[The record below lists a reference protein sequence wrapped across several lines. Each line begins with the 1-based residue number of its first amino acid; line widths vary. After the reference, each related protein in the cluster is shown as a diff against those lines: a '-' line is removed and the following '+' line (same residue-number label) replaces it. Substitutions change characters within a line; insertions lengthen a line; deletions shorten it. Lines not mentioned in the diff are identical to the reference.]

1 MTNNETALVAALGDT
16 VYASRRER
24 KRNSKLTERLNRIA
38 NLMPGRRRIWQLDSI
53 AMLLSMDADAE
64 TNPILAARLDDLAL
78 YARRLEHDLT
88 KLRDAV
94 RGDQRMRGTRFDPT
108 LWIGKRP

>member
-1 MTNNETALVAALGDT
+1 MTDNETALVAALGDT
-16 VYASRRER
+16 VYARRRAR
-24 KRNSKLTERLNRIA
+24 KRNGKLTERLNRIT
-38 NLMPGRRRIWQLDSI
+38 NLMPGRLRISQLDELG
-53 AMLLSMDADAE
+53 MLLSVDADSE
-64 TNPILAARLDDLAL
+64 TDPVAAARLDALAL

-94 RGDQRMRGTRFDPT
+94 RGDQRMRGSRLDPT